1 MKNETPTPIKNI
13 VIVGGGTAGW
23 MAAASLSR
31 LLQNRYA
38 IRLIESDE
46 ISTVGVG
53 ESTIPMI
60 RLFNTALGI
69 NEDEFMR
76 ETKATFKLGIEFADW
91 GKLGERY
98 MHGFGTF
105 GQPLW
110 TLEFFQ
116 YWLRAWQLGKAPDLE
131 RYSLNR
137 MAAHAGKFMRP
148 STDMPNSPLADI
160 PYAFHLDAGLYARY
174 LRKYAEGHGV
184 ARTEGKVV
192 DVRQRADGFIES
204 VVMENGTVIEGDLFI
219 DCSGFR
225 ALLIE
230 QTLKTGFED
239 WSHWLPCDR
248 AWAVPCEL
256 SGDLLP
262 YTRATAR
269 PAGWQWRIG
278 LQHRTGNGH
287 VYASRFMSDD
297 EAAAILMDNLDG
309 KALAEPRMLRF
320 TAGKRKKVWNK
331 NVVAVGLSSG
341 FLEPLESTS
350 IHLVQSTI
358 SRLVGFFP
366 NAGFHQ
372 ADIDEFNSQ
381 CDFRDRAHP
390 RLHHPALPRDRAER
404 HAVLGSLPH
413 DGYSGHPA
421 PQDRAVQV
429 ERPRG
434 PREQRAVRG
443 DRLAAGAARAGR
455 APPGPS
461 PAGRPAGREGAAR
474 LPRKYR
480 ERDRQVRGR
489 HAEPRRVHRGDC
501 EGGPAKYC
509 SSLTFSIHTTFTP
522 SSASWMAMCVIDVVG
537 DAPCQC
543 LWPGGHQITSPA
555 RISTMSSPSHWV
567 QPQPL
572 VTMSVWPRG

>member
-1 MKNETPTPIKNI
+1 MKNETTPNTPIKNI

-31 LLQNRYA
+31 LLQNRYT

-69 NEDEFMR
+69 NEDDFMR
-76 ETKATFKLGIEFADW
+76 ETKATFKLGIEFNDW
-91 GKLGERY
+91 GRLGERY

-116 YWLRAWQLGKAPDLE
+116 YWLRAWQAGKAPDLE

-137 MAAHAGKFMRP
+137 MAAYAGKFMRP

-184 ARTEGKVV
+184 VRTEGKVV
-192 DVRQRADGFIES
+192 DVRQRADGYIES
-204 VVMENGTVIEGDLFI
+204 VVMENGTAIEGDLFI

-225 ALLIE
+225 GLLIE

-256 SGDLLP
+256 SGELPP

-287 VYASRFMSDD
+287 VYASRYMSDD

-309 KALAEPRMLRF
+309 KPLADPKMLRF
-320 TAGKRKKVWNK
+320 TPGKRNKTWNK

-350 IHLVQSTI
+350 IFQIQSTL

-366 NAGFHQ
+366 DAGFDQ
-372 ADIDEFNSQ
+372 ADIDEFNRQS
-381 CDFRDRAHP
+381 DFETERIRDFII
-390 RLHHPALPRDRAER
+390 LHYHATERNDTPFWDYCRTMDIPDTLRRKLALYKSNGRVVRDNNELFAEIGWQQ
-404 HAVLGSLPH
+404 VLHGQ
-413 DGYSGHPA
+413 G
-421 PQDRAVQV
+421 V
-429 ERPRG
+429 RPRG
-434 PREQRAVRG
+434 HHP
-443 DRLAAGAARAGR
+443 LAGLLDEKELLAFLGNIEDVIGKCVGVMPTHAEFIAAIAKA
-455 APPGPS
+455 APPDT
-461 PAGRPAGREGAAR
+461 AR
-474 LPRKYR
+474 R
-480 ERDRQVRGR
+480 
-489 HAEPRRVHRGDC
+489 
-501 EGGPAKYC
+501 
-509 SSLTFSIHTTFTP
+509 
-522 SSASWMAMCVIDVVG
+522 
-537 DAPCQC
+537 
-543 LWPGGHQITSPA
+543 
-555 RISTMSSPSHWV
+555 
-567 QPQPL
+567 
-572 VTMSVWPRG
+572 

>member
-1 MKNETPTPIKNI
+1 MKNETTPTTPIRNI

-31 LLQNRYA
+31 LLQNRYT
-38 IRLIESDE
+38 IRLVESDE

-69 NEDEFMR
+69 NEDEFVR
-76 ETKATFKLGIEFADW
+76 ETKATFKLGIEFQDW

-174 LRKYAEGHGV
+174 LRKYAESHGV
-184 ARTEGKVV
+184 LRTEGKVV
-192 DVRQRADGFIES
+192 DVRQRADGFIDS
-204 VVMENGTVIEGDLFI
+204 VVMENGTAIAGDLFI

-287 VYASRFMSDD
+287 VYASGFMSDD
-297 EAAAILMDNLDG
+297 EAASILMNNLDG
-309 KALAEPRMLRF
+309 KPLADPKMLRF
-320 TAGKRKKVWNK
+320 TPGKRNKTWNK

-350 IHLVQSTI
+350 IFQIQSAI

-366 NAGFHQ
+366 DAGFRQ
-372 ADIDEFNSQ
+372 ADIDEYNLQS
-381 CDFRDRAHP
+381 DFETERIRDFIILHYHATERNDTPFWDYCRTMEIPETLRRKMDLYKSSGRVVRENNELFAEIGWQQVLHGQGVRAQG
-390 RLHHPALPRDRAER
+390 HHP
-404 HAVLGSLPH
+404 
-413 DGYSGHPA
+413 
-421 PQDRAVQV
+421 
-429 ERPRG
+429 
-434 PREQRAVRG
+434 
-443 DRLAAGAARAGR
+443 LAALLDEKELLDFLGNIENVIGKCVDVMPAHRDFIAAVVAAGQKMR
-455 APPGPS
+455 
-461 PAGRPAGREGAAR
+461 
-474 LPRKYR
+474 
-480 ERDRQVRGR
+480 
-489 HAEPRRVHRGDC
+489 
-501 EGGPAKYC
+501 
-509 SSLTFSIHTTFTP
+509 
-522 SSASWMAMCVIDVVG
+522 
-537 DAPCQC
+537 
-543 LWPGGHQITSPA
+543 
-555 RISTMSSPSHWV
+555 
-567 QPQPL
+567 
-572 VTMSVWPRG
+572 

>member
-1 MKNETPTPIKNI
+1 MKNETSTPLKNI

-31 LLQNRYA
+31 LLQKRYA

-76 ETKATFKLGIEFADW
+76 ETKATFKLGIDFVDW
-91 GKLGERY
+91 GKLGDRY
-98 MHGFGTF
+98 MHGFGSI

-116 YWLRAWQLGKAPDLE
+116 YWLRAWQAGKAPDLE

-137 MAAHAGKFMRP
+137 MAAKAHKFMRP

-174 LRKYAEGHGV
+174 LRKYAEHHGV
-184 ARTEGKVV
+184 VRTEGKVV
-192 DVRQRADGFIES
+192 EVRQRADDFIES
-204 VVMENGTVIEGDLFI
+204 VVMENGTVVEGDLFI

-256 SGDLLP
+256 SGELLP
-262 YTRATAR
+262 YTIATAR

-297 EAAAILMDNLDG
+297 EAASVLMNNLDG
-309 KALAEPRMLRF
+309 KALADPRMLRF
-320 TAGKRKKVWNK
+320 TAGKRKKTWNK
-331 NVVAVGLSSG
+331 NVVAIGLSSG

-350 IHLVQSTI
+350 IHLVQSTL

-366 NAGFHQ
+366 DAGFQQ
-372 ADIDEFNSQ
+372 ADIDEFNAQ
-381 CDFRDRAHP
+381 CDFEVERIRDFLILHYHATERSDTPFWDHCRTMEIPDTLRRKLDLYRSHGRVIRENNELFAEVGWQQVLHGQGVRAQG
-390 RLHHPALPRDRAER
+390 HHPLAGLLDDRELQAFLGNIEEVIGKCVNVMPS
-404 HAVLGSLPH
+404 HKDFIAAV
-413 DGYSGHPA
+413 
-421 PQDRAVQV
+421 V
-429 ERPRG
+429 
-434 PREQRAVRG
+434 
-443 DRLAAGAARAGR
+443 AAGQPGTARR
-455 APPGPS
+455 
-461 PAGRPAGREGAAR
+461 
-474 LPRKYR
+474 
-480 ERDRQVRGR
+480 
-489 HAEPRRVHRGDC
+489 
-501 EGGPAKYC
+501 
-509 SSLTFSIHTTFTP
+509 
-522 SSASWMAMCVIDVVG
+522 
-537 DAPCQC
+537 
-543 LWPGGHQITSPA
+543 
-555 RISTMSSPSHWV
+555 
-567 QPQPL
+567 
-572 VTMSVWPRG
+572 

>member
-1 MKNETPTPIKNI
+1 MKNETTPTTPIRNI

-23 MAAASLSR
+23 MAAASLSA

-76 ETKATFKLGIEFADW
+76 ETKATFKLGIEFKDW

-137 MAAHAGKFMRP
+137 MAANAGKFMRP
-148 STDMPNSPLADI
+148 NPEMPNSPLADI

-184 ARTEGKVV
+184 VRTEGKVV
-192 DVRQRADGFIES
+192 DVRQRADGFIDS
-204 VVMENGTVIEGDLFI
+204 VVMENGTAIGGDLFI

-287 VYASRFMSDD
+287 VYSSRHMSDD
-297 EAAAILMDNLDG
+297 EAASILMDNLDG
-309 KALAEPRMLRF
+309 KPLAEPRMLRF

-366 NAGFHQ
+366 DAGFHQ
-372 ADIDEFNSQ
+372 ADIDEFIMLHYVATERNDTPFWDSCRTMDIPDTLRRKIDLYKAHGRVVRENNELFAEIGWQ
-381 CDFRDRAHP
+381 QVLHGQGVRAQG
-390 RLHHPALPRDRAER
+390 HHP
-404 HAVLGSLPH
+404 
-413 DGYSGHPA
+413 
-421 PQDRAVQV
+421 
-429 ERPRG
+429 
-434 PREQRAVRG
+434 
-443 DRLAAGAARAGR
+443 LAALLDEKDLLAFLGNIEAVIGKCVDVMPTHKDFIAAVVAAGQ
-455 APPGPS
+455 PGT
-461 PAGRPAGREGAAR
+461 AR
-474 LPRKYR
+474 R
-480 ERDRQVRGR
+480 
-489 HAEPRRVHRGDC
+489 
-501 EGGPAKYC
+501 
-509 SSLTFSIHTTFTP
+509 
-522 SSASWMAMCVIDVVG
+522 
-537 DAPCQC
+537 
-543 LWPGGHQITSPA
+543 
-555 RISTMSSPSHWV
+555 
-567 QPQPL
+567 
-572 VTMSVWPRG
+572 

>member
-1 MKNETPTPIKNI
+1 MKTETTPNTPIKNI

-23 MAAASLSR
+23 MAASSLSR
-31 LLQNRYA
+31 LLNGKYA
-38 IRLIESDE
+38 IRLVESDE

-76 ETKATFKLGIEFADW
+76 QTKATFKLGIEFENW
-91 GKLGERY
+91 GRVGERY
-98 MHGFGTF
+98 MHGFGVL

-116 YWLRAWQLGKAPDLE
+116 YWLRAWQAGKAPDLE
-131 RYSLNR
+131 RYSLHR
-137 MAAHAGKFMRP
+137 MACKAGKFMRP
-148 STDMPNSPLADI
+148 SPEMPDSPLADV

-174 LRKYAEGHGV
+174 LRGYAEHHGV
-184 ARTEGKVV
+184 VRTEGKVV
-192 DVRQRADGFIES
+192 DVRQRADGFIDA
-204 VVMENGTVIEGDLFI
+204 VVMENGTEIKGDLFI

-225 ALLIE
+225 GLLIE

-297 EAAAILMDNLDG
+297 EAASILMDNLDG
-309 KALAEPRMLRF
+309 KALAEPKQLRF

-366 NAGFHQ
+366 DTGFDQ
-372 ADIDEFNSQ
+372 ADIDEFNAQS
-381 CDFRDRAHP
+381 DFEVERIRDFIILHYHATERNDTPFWDHCRTMDIPDTLRRKLDLYKAHG
-390 RLHHPALPRDRAER
+390 RVIRENNELFAEVGWQQVLHGQG
-404 HAVLGSLPH
+404 V
-413 DGYSGHPA
+413 
-421 PQDRAVQV
+421 
-429 ERPRG
+429 RPRG
-434 PREQRAVRG
+434 HHPLAGLLDEKALLDFLGNIEQVVGKCVDVMPTHKEFIAAIV
-443 DRLAAGAARAGR
+443 AAG
-455 APPGPS
+455 
-461 PAGRPAGREGAAR
+461 
-474 LPRKYR
+474 
-480 ERDRQVRGR
+480 QQ
-489 HAEPRRVHRGDC
+489 RR
-501 EGGPAKYC
+501 
-509 SSLTFSIHTTFTP
+509 
-522 SSASWMAMCVIDVVG
+522 
-537 DAPCQC
+537 
-543 LWPGGHQITSPA
+543 
-555 RISTMSSPSHWV
+555 
-567 QPQPL
+567 
-572 VTMSVWPRG
+572 

>member
-1 MKNETPTPIKNI
+1 MKTETPLKNI

-23 MAAASLSR
+23 MTAASLSH
-31 LLQNRYA
+31 LLRGKYA

-60 RLFNTALGI
+60 RLFNTTLGI

-91 GKLGERY
+91 GRVGERY
-98 MHGFGTF
+98 MHGFGVL

-116 YWLRAWQLGKAPDLE
+116 YWLRAWQAGKAPDLE
-131 RYSLNR
+131 HYSLNR
-137 MAAHAGKFMRP
+137 MAARAGKFMRP
-148 STDMPNSPLADI
+148 QPEMPNSPLADI

-174 LRKYAEGHGV
+174 LRKFAESRGV
-184 ARTEGKVV
+184 VRSEGKVV
-192 DVRQRADGFIES
+192 EVRQHEDGFIES
-204 VVMENGTVIEGDLFI
+204 VVMENGLAIGGDLFI

-225 ALLIE
+225 GLLIE

-248 AWAVPCEL
+248 AWAVPCESSAQ
-256 SGDLLP
+256 SGHTLQP

-297 EAAAILMDNLDG
+297 EAAAILMKNLDG

-320 TAGKRKKVWNK
+320 TAGKRKQVWNK

-350 IHLVQSTI
+350 IHLIQSTV
-358 SRLVGFFP
+358 SRLLNFFP
-366 NAGFHQ
+366 DAGFDQ
-372 ADIDEFNSQ
+372 ADIDEFNRQ
-381 CDFRDRAHP
+381 CEFEVERIRDFII
-390 RLHHPALPRDRAER
+390 LHYHATER
-404 HAVLGSLPH
+404 SDTPFWDHCRTMDIPDTLRRKLELYKSNGRVIRENNELFTEVGW
-413 DGYSGHPA
+413 
-421 PQDRAVQV
+421 QQV
-429 ERPRG
+429 FHGQGVRPRG
-434 PREQRAVRG
+434 HHPLAGLLDEKDLLGFLGNIEQVIGKCVDVMPAH
-443 DRLAAGAARAGR
+443 DDFIAAIAAA
-455 APPGPS
+455 APPDT
-461 PAGRPAGREGAAR
+461 AR
-474 LPRKYR
+474 R
-480 ERDRQVRGR
+480 
-489 HAEPRRVHRGDC
+489 
-501 EGGPAKYC
+501 
-509 SSLTFSIHTTFTP
+509 
-522 SSASWMAMCVIDVVG
+522 
-537 DAPCQC
+537 
-543 LWPGGHQITSPA
+543 
-555 RISTMSSPSHWV
+555 
-567 QPQPL
+567 
-572 VTMSVWPRG
+572 